1 MIESLKRA
9 FDLAEQRSEH
19 EQRALASLL
28 LEEMQAE
35 ERWSALLTDPRSSA
49 LLDRLADEAV
59 AEDVK
64 DDTESINGEQF
75 VRTRSAQNSFA
86 RCSMRS
92 LQPSSKMPTMRTFDF
107 GLIPI
112 IPACTFIKS
121 RHMLLC
127 TASV

>member
-28 LEEMQAE
+28 LEEMHAE
-35 ERWSALLTDPRSSA
+35 EQWSVLLADPRSSA

-64 DDTESINGEQF
+64 DDTESINGERF
-75 VRTRSAQNSFA
+75 V
-86 RCSMRS
+86 
-92 LQPSSKMPTMRTFDF
+92 
-107 GLIPI
+107 
-112 IPACTFIKS
+112 
-121 RHMLLC
+121 
-127 TASV
+127 